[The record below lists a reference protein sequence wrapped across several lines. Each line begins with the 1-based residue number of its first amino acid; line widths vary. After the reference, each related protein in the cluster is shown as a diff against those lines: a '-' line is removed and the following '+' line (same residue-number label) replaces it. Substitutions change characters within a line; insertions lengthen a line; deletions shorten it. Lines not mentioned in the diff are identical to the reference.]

1 METVTVAA
9 VGVVA
14 VLASIALAFLGLR
27 SYRQSQAQNPR
38 TYKRGR
44 I

>member
-1 METVTVAA
+1 METVTMGA
-9 VGVVA
+9 VGVV
-14 VLASIALAFLGLR
+14 SALTSLLLFFLGLR
-27 SYRQSQAQNPR
+27 SYRKSQAQNPR

>member
-1 METVTVAA
+1 MESFTVAA

-14 VLASIALAFLGLR
+14 VLASIALTFLGLR

>member
-1 METVTVAA
+1 MESVTVAA

-14 VLASIALAFLGLR
+14 VLASIALAFFGLR

>member
-1 METVTVAA
+1 METFTVAT

-14 VLASIALAFLGLR
+14 VLLSIGLALLGFR
-27 SYRQSQAQNPR
+27 SYRTSQAQNPR

>member
-1 METVTVAA
+1 MESVTVAA

-14 VLASIALAFLGLR
+14 VLLSLAFAFLGLR

>member
-1 METVTVAA
+1 MESITVAA

-14 VLASIALAFLGLR
+14 ALLSLSLAFLGLR

>member
-1 METVTVAA
+1 METFTVAA
-9 VGVVA
+9 IGVVA
-14 VLASIALAFLGLR
+14 VLLSIGLTVFGLR
-27 SYRQSQAQNPR
+27 SHRPSQAQNPR

>member
-1 METVTVAA
+1 METITVAA
-9 VGVVA
+9 LGVVA
-14 VLASIALAFLGLR
+14 VLASIGLTFFGFR
-27 SYRQSQAQNPR
+27 SYRPSQAQNPR

>member
-1 METVTVAA
+1 METITVAA
-9 VGVVA
+9 LGVVA
-14 VLASIALAFLGLR
+14 VLASIGFAFLGFR
-27 SYRQSQAQNPR
+27 SYRPSQAQNPR

>member
-1 METVTVAA
+1 METITVAA

-14 VLASIALAFLGLR
+14 VLLSLGLAFLGLR

-44 I
+44 V

>member
-1 METVTVAA
+1 METITVAA

-14 VLASIALAFLGLR
+14 VLASIGLAFLGFC
-27 SYRQSQAQNPR
+27 SYRPSQAQNPR